1 MLFLFYFI
9 IKIINNKNKIYSYR
23 NNFDIDKIIH
33 IGFDIKK
40 YSNNSN
46 DINDINRLIYSGYD
60 MRKIMYNID
69 DINDKSTLIN
79 IQDIFYKKNI
89 LDNLLN
95 KDIDIINKI
104 NLIELNRDTY
114 LKTNILNGDLYKD
127 WNFDF

>member
-9 IKIINNKNKIYSYR
+9 MKIINNKNKIYSYR

-89 LDNLLN
+89 LDTLLN

>member
-9 IKIINNKNKIYSYR
+9 LKIINNKNKIYSYR

-89 LDNLLN
+89 LDTLLN